1 MKRIR
6 AFLLQFRRVRELFG
20 VLYGGSHVRHFAWF
34 STIQIVKNTH
44 GGVLLLVKL
53 HNFCIKYIDLLVKL
67 HGEEGSEFFQ
77 FPFRHYQLLQYILI
91 AFVLGKFCRNISKA
105 RTFFFFFFFFFWSSR
120 KTTWL
125 VSMWKG
131 HWSLNGWTCKYYL
144 QKPLKVHQSRFGN
157 LSLSLS
163 LYENY
168 MLMILY

>member
-53 HNFCIKYIDLLVKL
+53 HNFCIKYIGLLVKL

-77 FPFRHYQLLQYILI
+77 FPFRHYQLLQYILL

-105 RTFFFFFFFFFWSSR
+105 RNFFFLFFFFFFGL
-120 KTTWL
+120 L
-125 VSMWKG
+125 VKLHDWFLCERG
-131 HWSLNGWTCKYYL
+131 IGL
-144 QKPLKVHQSRFGN
+144 
-157 LSLSLS
+157 
-163 LYENY
+163 
-168 MLMILY
+168 